1 MEGLS
6 PILKTFC
13 TELATYKGKKLTD
26 KMYRS
31 IISEVPSGSD
41 KSIEDILME
50 LGHALKVVGGNITY
64 VHMYAAC
71 NLGIIVNI

>member
-1 MEGLS
+1 
-6 PILKTFC
+6 
-13 TELATYKGKKLTD
+13 
-26 KMYRS
+26 MYQS

-41 KSIEDILME
+41 KSIEEILME